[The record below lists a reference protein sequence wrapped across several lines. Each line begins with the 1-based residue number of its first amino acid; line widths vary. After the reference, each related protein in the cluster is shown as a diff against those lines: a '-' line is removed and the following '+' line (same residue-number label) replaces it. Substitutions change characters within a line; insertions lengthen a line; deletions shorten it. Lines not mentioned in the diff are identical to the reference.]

1 MNICRASRKLRSKHI
16 YQHYKNILL
25 TTTLLLSISVHTWL
39 FNRRIYGKEM
49 KHKQEKE
56 VG

>member
-25 TTTLLLSISVHTWL
+25 TTTLLLSISLHTWL